1 MEKITYDYKFLQNYT
16 NENQITLLK
25 DYSNEMIIGKTRIE
39 GYCKEKECTKTFNKP
54 FTQLFKTGG
63 YCDECIKKISNI
75 KMRMTLSNKVREKL
89 MEYCNNNNV
98 ELLKNYSDEFL
109 NIKFTDIE
117 GKCIGLN
124 CHNTFI
130 KKIVNLF
137 KSGAFCL
144 ECTQNNK
151 QNKMKNTCLKKY
163 GVDNATQ
170 SDVVKEKIKK
180 TCIEKYGVESATKTN
195 IVKEKMK
202 KTCLERYGVDNATKT
217 NIVKEKIKKTCLERY
232 GETSYFKT
240 NEFKKRYEKIC
251 LEKYGVTHSLKSKI
265 VRQKII
271 NTNILKYGSYCVS
284 KNKLVQNKIKIT
296 NLKKYGFTSAMKN
309 KLVQNKTKITNL
321 KKYGKLY
328 TLQNKEIKNKA
339 INTTLEKYGVDNYS
353 KTDEY
358 KIKIKSTNLKKYG
371 KKSYNQTTECK
382 EKIKSTNL
390 KKYGKHYSQTE
401 EYKQKC
407 KETSL
412 KNYGVEYPFQN
423 PEFAEKMYK
432 NSFKLKEYTLP
443 SGKIIKYQGYE
454 HFAYNEL
461 LNIQKLDENE
471 LITSRKEVPE
481 VWYEDGNGKRHRYYV
496 DIFIPSQK
504 KCIEVKS
511 TWTMRNPEFV
521 FEKQRAVK
529 ELGYECEIWVYD
541 KDGTLIEKHI

>member
-1 MEKITYDYKFLQNYT
+1 MERIAYDYKFLQNYT
-16 NENQITLLK
+16 NENQIELLK
-25 DYSNEMIIGKTRIE
+25 DYSNETIIGKTRIE
-39 GYCKEKECTKTFNKP
+39 GYCKENECTKTFDKP

-63 YCDECIKKISNI
+63 YCDECIKKISGI
-75 KMRMTLSNKVREKL
+75 KMKTTLSNKVREKL
-89 MEYCNNNNV
+89 IEYCNNNNV
-98 ELLKNYSDEFL
+98 ELLKNYSDKFL
-109 NIKFTDIE
+109 NIKSTDVE

-151 QNKMKNTCLKKY
+151 KNKMKNTCL
-163 GVDNATQ
+163 
-170 SDVVKEKIKK
+170 EK
-180 TCIEKYGVESATKTN
+180 
-195 IVKEKMK
+195 
-202 KTCLERYGVDNATKT
+202 YGVDNATKT
-217 NIVKEKIKKTCLERY
+217 NIVKEKIKNTCLERYGVENATKTDIVKEKIKKTCLERY
-232 GETSYFKT
+232 DKTSYFKT
-240 NEFKKRYEKIC
+240 DEFKKRYEKIC

-271 NTNILKYGSYCVS
+271 NTNILKYGSHCVS
-284 KNKLVQNKIKIT
+284 KNKTVQNKIKIT
-296 NLKKYGFTSAMKN
+296 NLKKYGSTSAMKN
-309 KLVQNKTKITNL
+309 KLVQYKTKMTNL

-371 KKSYNQTTECK
+371 KKSYNQTDECK
-382 EKIKSTNL
+382 EKIKFTNL

-401 EYKQKC
+401 EYKEKC

-412 KNYGVEYPFQN
+412 KNYGVEHPFQN

-461 LNIQKLDENE
+461 LNIQNLDENE

-481 VWYEDGNGKRHRYYV
+481 VWYEDENGKRHRYYV
-496 DIFIPSQK
+496 DMFIPSQN

-511 TWTMRNPEFV
+511 TWTMRKPEFV
-521 FEKQRAVK
+521 FEKQQAVK
-529 ELGYECEIWVYD
+529 ELGYECEIWVYN

>member
-1 MEKITYDYKFLQNYT
+1 MERITYDYKFLQNYT
-16 NENQITLLK
+16 NEKQITLLK

-39 GYCKEKECTKTFNKP
+39 GYCKENECTKTFDKP
-54 FTQLFKTGG
+54 FTQLFKTGA
-63 YCDECIKKISNI
+63 YCNTC
-75 KMRMTLSNKVREKL
+75 SNKKGLLKNKIISSNKLKEKL
-89 MEYCNNNNV
+89 MEYCNNNNIILLKDYSN
-98 ELLKNYSDEFL
+98 ELLNYL
-109 NIKFTDIE
+109 YIIE
-117 GKCIGLN
+117 GKCISLN
-124 CHNTFI
+124 CENIFSKRIRCLLKT
-130 KKIVNLF
+130 
-137 KSGAFCL
+137 GAFCL

-151 QNKMKNTCLKKY
+151 QNKMKNTCL
-163 GVDNATQ
+163 
-170 SDVVKEKIKK
+170 EK
-180 TCIEKYGVESATKTN
+180 
-195 IVKEKMK
+195 
-202 KTCLERYGVDNATKT
+202 YGVDNATKT
-217 NIVKEKIKKTCLERY
+217 VNVREKMKKTCLKKYGVESATQSYIIKEKIKKKYLEKYGIEYATKTDIVKEKIKKTCLERY
-232 GETSYFKT
+232 GETSYSKT
-240 NEFKKRYEKIC
+240 DEFKKRYEQTC
-251 LEKYGVTHSLKSKI
+251 LEKYGVTHSLKSTI

-271 NTNILKYGSYCVS
+271 NTNILKYGSHCVS
-284 KNKLVQNKIKIT
+284 KNKSVQNKIKMT

-309 KLVQNKTKITNL
+309 KLVQYKTKITNL

-371 KKSYNQTTECK
+371 KKSYNQTDECK
-382 EKIKSTNL
+382 EKIKFTNL

-401 EYKQKC
+401 EYKKKC

-461 LNIQKLDENE
+461 LNIQNLDENE

-481 VWYEDGNGKRHRYYV
+481 VWYKDENGKRHRYYV
-496 DIFIPSQK
+496 DIFIPSQN

-511 TWTMRNPEFV
+511 TWTMRKPEHI
-521 FEKQRAVK
+521 FEKQQAVK
-529 ELGYECEIWVYD
+529 ELGYECEIWIYD
-541 KDGTLIEKHI
+541 KNGTLIEKHI